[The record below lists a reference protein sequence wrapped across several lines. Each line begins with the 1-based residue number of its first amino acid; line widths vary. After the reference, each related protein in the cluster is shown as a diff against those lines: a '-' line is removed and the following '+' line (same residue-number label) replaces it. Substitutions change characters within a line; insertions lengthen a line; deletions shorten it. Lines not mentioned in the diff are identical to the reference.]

1 VSSGKWENW
10 QPRWKMLSAWAL
22 ANRIS
27 TLLRS
32 SHKRRLKSDDQSG
45 QLFHSTLA
53 NSVGQ
58 RAAIAALD
66 SDPSIV
72 EQMKARFAA
81 RIEFVYS
88 RLKTMKGV
96 RVLKSKGSFYIFV
109 DISQISLDSV
119 KFAIQLLQHKKI
131 VVIPGYAFG
140 ESGEGCIRL
149 ACTRSR
155 LVLEEGMNR
164 FEAFIEGYKKID
176 E

>member
-1 VSSGKWENW
+1 
-10 QPRWKMLSAWAL
+10 
-22 ANRIS
+22 
-27 TLLRS
+27 
-32 SHKRRLKSDDQSG
+32 
-45 QLFHSTLA
+45 
-53 NSVGQ
+53 
-58 RAAIAALD
+58 
-66 SDPSIV
+66 
-72 EQMKARFAA
+72 
-81 RIEFVYS
+81 
-88 RLKTMKGV
+88 MKGV